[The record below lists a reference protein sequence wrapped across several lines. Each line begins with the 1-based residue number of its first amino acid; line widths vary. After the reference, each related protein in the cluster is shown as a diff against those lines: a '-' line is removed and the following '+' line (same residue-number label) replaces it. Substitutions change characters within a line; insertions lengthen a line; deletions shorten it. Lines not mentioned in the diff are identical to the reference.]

1 MKISRCYKN
10 VKWYYIHIS
19 IKELCEMHILILP
32 CFSVCMF
39 DKHLSSLFRKILLL
53 DSPLDSIAFLYF
65 ISNILNTIH
74 FILHEKF
81 KEFFILWSFLDG
93 SQLLAYAIFWCFLQS
108 GFFFFFFSASGGM
121 GSRKLRRVGLS
132 QELCDRLNRHQIVTC
147 QVKFI

>member
-32 CFSVCMF
+32 CLSVCMC
-39 DKHLSSLFRKILLL
+39 DKQLSSLFRKILLL

-81 KEFFILWSFLDG
+81 KEFFILWSVLDG
-93 SQLLAYAIFWCFLQS
+93 SQLLSLMLFSDFFFKV
-108 GFFFFFFSASGGM
+108 FFFFFFL
-121 GSRKLRRVGLS
+121 LRLEAWVAG
-132 QELCDRLNRHQIVTC
+132 N
-147 QVKFI
+147 